1 MKLRMPEMPSAT
13 LVSAL
18 ESYNLLPAIVF
29 MPTRRRC
36 DQAASEAALTRRDPN
51 DSRREG
57 RREFMRQFV
66 EQNPEVRG
74 HRHWDTIIRGGVAS
88 HHAGHIP
95 AWKLVIEK
103 LMSAGLLDA
112 IFATATVAAGV
123 DFPARSVVLTGA
135 DARTASGWRPLT
147 ASELQQMTGRAG
159 RRGRDNVGFVLAAPG
174 LHQDPER
181 IAQLLKASPDPLVSQ
196 FRATYT
202 TLLNLL
208 DAYRSFAGVREIAER
223 SFAYRDS
230 ARQISQLEKTRQAS
244 AQTIERRLK
253 EGACDLPIT
262 VVLGLER
269 LIGARARLQEAKP
282 QTRAEVFHRWLNE
295 VVRPGR
301 VVGVGR
307 TGRRLVMVSEKRDAS
322 IRGFREDGSSASFP
336 QERIGR
342 VYSPVYRLREEDIE
356 KAFDEVHKRAREL
369 ALPEPRLHD
378 AFAEETAAL
387 KILDDTIENL
397 LSAQITGDDRLRCT
411 QLLWELHETAE
422 DYERA
427 TRRIESLREE
437 VWQPFEQRARVL
449 VVFGYLDYEAEKVT
463 ERGRW
468 LADLHIDRPLLV
480 GEALENG
487 LFNSLEPKQLAGI
500 MAALTADEDRDYGE
514 LELDDNIVT
523 SLSRFEEIGF
533 KVSAE
538 EWKHG
543 VEPAPELNFSAAG
556 AAVHWAGGTEWS
568 QIVKETRAEEG
579 DLFRMFSRTGE
590 ALLQVAGLRRSH
602 PRAAEM
608 AAMVAKI
615 VLREPISFA
624 GAYKVADTTRYK
636 AGGLRSNQMNHLDL
650 RRKRR

>member
-13 LVSAL
+13 LLSAL

-36 DQAASEAALTRRDPN
+36 DQAASEAALTRRDSN
-51 DSRREG
+51 EKRREA
-57 RREFMRQFV
+57 RRDFMRSFV
-66 EQNPEVRG
+66 QQNPEVRG

-135 DARTASGWRPLT
+135 DARTGSGWRQLS

-159 RRGRDNVGFVLAAPG
+159 RRGRDNVGFVVAAPG
-174 LHQDPER
+174 LHQDPAR
-181 IAQLLKASPDPLVSQ
+181 IAQLLNASPDALTSQ

-208 DAYRSFAGVREIAER
+208 DAYGTFAGVRQIAER
-223 SFAYRDS
+223 SFAYRDFS
-230 ARQISQLEKTRQAS
+230 RQMSQLEKSRDESEQKI
-244 AQTIERRLK
+244 AQRLH
-253 EGACDLPIT
+253 ESGFDLPVS

-282 QTRAEVFHRWLNE
+282 QSRAEMFHRWLDE
-295 VVRPGR
+295 VVKPGR

-307 TGRRLVMVSEKRDAS
+307 AGRRLVMVTEKRDGGV
-322 IRGFREDGSSASFP
+322 RGFREDGSAASFP

-342 VYSPVYRLREEDIE
+342 VYSPVYRLREEEIE
-356 KAFDEVHKRAREL
+356 RAFEEVRTRGSEL
-369 ALPEPRLHD
+369 VLPEPRLRD
-378 AFAEETAAL
+378 AYAEETEAL
-387 KILDDTIENL
+387 KVLDDRIDNL
-397 LSAQITGDDRLRCT
+397 LPSNITGSDRQRCT
-411 QLLWELHETAE
+411 ELLWELHETAE

-427 TRRIESLREE
+427 SRRIESLREE
-437 VWQPFEQRARVL
+437 VWQPFEQRAKVL
-449 VVFGYLDYEAEKVT
+449 AVFGYLDYEAQKVT

-487 LFNSLEPKQLAGI
+487 LFNSLAPKELAGI

-514 LELDDNIVT
+514 LELENDLLS
-523 SLSRFEEIGF
+523 SLSRFDEIGF

-543 VEPAPELNFSAAG
+543 VEPAPDLNFSAAG
-556 AAVHWAGGTEWS
+556 AAAHWANGMPWT
-568 QIVKETRAEEG
+568 QIVRETRAEEG

-590 ALLQVAGLRRSH
+590 ALLQVAGLHRSH
-602 PRAAEM
+602 PQAAQM
-608 AAMVAKI
+608 AAQVAEV
-615 VLREPISFA
+615 VLRDPI
-624 GAYKVADTTRYK
+624 R
-636 AGGLRSNQMNHLDL
+636 
-650 RRKRR
+650 

>member
-1 MKLRMPEMPSAT
+1 MKLRMPEMPPAT
-13 LVSAL
+13 LLTAL
-18 ESYNLLPAIVF
+18 DGYNLLPAIVF
-29 MPTRRRC
+29 LPTRRRC

-51 DSRREG
+51 DKRREA
-57 RREFMRQFV
+57 RRDFMRAFV
-66 EQNPEVRG
+66 EEHAEVRG

-123 DFPARSVVLTGA
+123 DFPARTVVLTGA
-135 DARTASGWRPLT
+135 DARTGSGWRPLS

-159 RRGRDNVGFVLAAPG
+159 RRGRDNVGFVIAAPG

-181 IAQLLKASPDPLVSQ
+181 IAQLLKAPPDPLVSQ

-208 DAYRSFAGVREIAER
+208 DAYGSFASVREIAAR

-230 ARQISQLEKTRQAS
+230 AHQIVQLERSRSESEQE
-244 AQTIERRLK
+244 IERTLK
-253 EGACDLPIT
+253 EAGCDMPLS
-262 VVLGLER
+262 VVIGLER
-269 LIGARARLQEAKP
+269 LVGARARLQEAKP

-295 VVRPGR
+295 VVKPGR
-301 VVGVGR
+301 MVGVGR
-307 TGRRLVMVSEKRDAS
+307 ASRRLVMVTEKRDGS
-322 IRGFREDGSSASFP
+322 IRGLREDGSYASFP

-356 KAFDEVHKRAREL
+356 SAFEEIRERGKEL
-369 ALPEPRLHD
+369 TLIEPRLRD
-378 AFAEETAAL
+378 AYAEETDAL
-387 KILDDTIENL
+387 KIIDDAIENL
-397 LSAQITGDDRLRCT
+397 LPQGADTQRCT
-411 QLLWELHETAE
+411 EVIWQLHTAAE
-422 DYERA
+422 DFQRA
-427 TRRIESLREE
+427 TRRIDVLREE
-437 VWQPFEQRARVL
+437 VWLPFEQRAKVL
-449 VVFGYLDYEAEKVT
+449 AIFGYLDYEAEKVT

-480 GEALENG
+480 GEALESK
-487 LFNSLEPKQLAGI
+487 LFNSLEPKQLAAI

-514 LELDDNIVT
+514 LELDDDLVT
-523 SLSRFEEIGF
+523 SLARFEDIGF

-543 VEPAPELNFSAAG
+543 LEPAPELNFSAAG
-556 AAVHWAGGTEWS
+556 AAVRWASGTEWS
-568 QIVKETRAEEG
+568 QIVSETRAEEG

-590 ALLQVAGLRRSH
+590 ALLQIAGLRRSH
-602 PRAAEM
+602 PDAAQM
-608 AAMVAKI
+608 AAAVAEL
-615 VLREPISFA
+615 VLREPI
-624 GAYKVADTTRYK
+624 R
-636 AGGLRSNQMNHLDL
+636 
-650 RRKRR
+650 

>member
-13 LVSAL
+13 LLAAL
-18 ESYNLLPAIVF
+18 QSYNLLPAIVF
-29 MPTRRRC
+29 LPTRRRC

-51 DSRREG
+51 DTRREA
-57 RREFMRQFV
+57 RRDFMRAFV
-66 EQNPEVRG
+66 EQHPEVRG

-95 AWKLVIEK
+95 SWKLVIEK

-123 DFPARSVVLTGA
+123 DFPARTVVLTGA
-135 DARTASGWRPLT
+135 DARTGSGWRQLS

-159 RRGRDNVGFVLAAPG
+159 RRGRDNVGFVVAAPG
-174 LHQDPER
+174 LHQDPLR
-181 IAQLLKASPDPLVSQ
+181 IAEMLKAPPDPLVSQ

-208 DAYRSFAGVREIAER
+208 DAYGNFKSVREIAER
-223 SFAYRDS
+223 SFAYRDF
-230 ARQISQLEKTRQAS
+230 AHRMVQLERSRNESEQK
-244 AQTIERRLK
+244 INDGLK
-253 EGACDLPIT
+253 NAGCDMPIS

-269 LIGARARLQEAKP
+269 LLGIRARLQEAKP

-301 VVGVGR
+301 IVGVGR
-307 TGRRLVMVSEKRDAS
+307 SGRRLVMITEKRDGS
-322 IRGFREDGSSASFP
+322 VRGFREDGSPASFP

-342 VYSPVYRLREEDIE
+342 VYSPVYRLRDDDIE
-356 KAFDEVHKRAREL
+356 KAFGEIRERGREL
-369 ALPEPRLHD
+369 TLTEPRLRD
-378 AFAEETAAL
+378 ADAEETDAL
-387 KILDDTIENL
+387 KIVDDSIENL
-397 LSAQITGDDRLRCT
+397 IPAYITEKQRCMEVV
-411 QLLWELHETAE
+411 WGLHTTAE

-427 TRRIESLREE
+427 SRRLEALREE
-437 VWQPFEQRARVL
+437 VWLPFEQRAKVL
-449 VVFGYLDYEAEKVT
+449 AEFGYLDYGAQKVT

-487 LFNSLEPKQLAGI
+487 LFNSVEPKQLAGI

-514 LELDDNIVT
+514 LELDDNLVT
-523 SLSRFEEIGF
+523 SLARFEDIGF

-543 VEPAPELNFSAAG
+543 IEPAPELNFSAAG
-556 AAVHWAGGTEWS
+556 AAVRWANGALWS
-568 QIVKETRAEEG
+568 EVVGETRAEEG

-590 ALLQVAGLRRSH
+590 ALLQIAGLHRSH
-602 PRAAEM
+602 PQAAQMAATVAEM
-608 AAMVAKI
+608 
-615 VLREPISFA
+615 VLREPI
-624 GAYKVADTTRYK
+624 R
-636 AGGLRSNQMNHLDL
+636 
-650 RRKRR
+650 

>member
-13 LVSAL
+13 LLSAL

-36 DQAASEAALTRRDPN
+36 DQAASEAALARRDPN
-51 DSRREG
+51 ESRREA
-57 RREFMRQFV
+57 RREFMRSFV

-135 DARTASGWRPLT
+135 DARTAGGWRPLS

-159 RRGRDNVGFVLAAPG
+159 RRGRDNVGFVVAAPG
-174 LHQDPER
+174 LHQDPAR
-181 IAQLLKASPDPLVSQ
+181 IAQMLKAQPDPLTSQ

-208 DAYRSFAGVREIAER
+208 DAYGTFAGVREIAER
-223 SFAYRDS
+223 SFAYRDY
-230 ARQISQLEKTRQAS
+230 ARQMGQLEKTRHQSEEKIDAG
-244 AQTIERRLK
+244 LK
-253 EGACDLPIT
+253 EAGCDLPVS

-282 QTRAEVFHRWLNE
+282 QSRAELFHRWLDE
-295 VVRPGR
+295 VVKPGR

-307 TGRRLVMVSEKRDAS
+307 ASRRLVMVTEKRDS
-322 IRGFREDGSSASFP
+322 TVRGVREDGTNASFP

-342 VYSPVYRLREEDIE
+342 VYSPVYRLRDDEIE
-356 KAFDEVHKRAREL
+356 RAFDEVRERGREL
-369 ALPEPRLHD
+369 VLHEPRLRD
-378 AFAEETAAL
+378 AYAEETDAL
-387 KILDDTIENL
+387 QVLDDTIENL
-397 LSAQITGDDRLRCT
+397 LPPHINGAERKRCT
-411 QLLWELHETAE
+411 EVLWELHETAE

-427 TRRIESLREE
+427 SRRIEALREE
-437 VWQPFEQRARVL
+437 VWQPFEQRAKVL
-449 VVFGYLDYEAEKVT
+449 AVFGYLDYEAEKVT

-480 GEALENG
+480 GEALESG
-487 LFNSLEPKQLAGI
+487 LFNSLAPKQLAGI

-514 LELDDNIVT
+514 LELDDDIVT
-523 SLSRFEEIGF
+523 SLSRFEDVGF

-538 EWKHG
+538 EWKYG
-543 VEPAPELNFSAAG
+543 VEPAPDLNFSAAG
-556 AAVHWAGGTEWS
+556 AAVHWANGAVWS
-568 QIVKETRAEEG
+568 QIVRETRAEEG

-590 ALLQVAGLRRSH
+590 ALLQIAGLRRTH
-602 PRAAEM
+602 PQAAEM
-608 AAMVAKI
+608 AAAVAET
-615 VLREPISFA
+615 VLRDPI
-624 GAYKVADTTRYK
+624 R
-636 AGGLRSNQMNHLDL
+636 
-650 RRKRR
+650 